1 MTKNKEWLLKNI
13 PPEGV
18 DILCQDF
25 VDKFI
30 KECNVLF
37 KETNF
42 GAYKCP
48 VLGRTFA
55 KLYREGFL
63 SRGIIDLGI
72 NWQPGFPKWVYV
84 YSLNESG
91 LSHKRMLEYIDLKAK

>member
-1 MTKNKEWLLKNI
+1 MVKNKEWLLKNI
-13 PPEGV
+13 PSAGV
-18 DILCQDF
+18 DVLCQDF

-30 KECNVLF
+30 KECNVPF
-37 KETNF
+37 KETNW
-42 GAYKCP
+42 GAHKCP
-48 VLGRTFA
+48 ELGRMLV

-63 SRGIIDLGI
+63 DRGIIGLGA

-91 LSHKRMLEYIDLKAK
+91 LSRKKILEFVDLRG